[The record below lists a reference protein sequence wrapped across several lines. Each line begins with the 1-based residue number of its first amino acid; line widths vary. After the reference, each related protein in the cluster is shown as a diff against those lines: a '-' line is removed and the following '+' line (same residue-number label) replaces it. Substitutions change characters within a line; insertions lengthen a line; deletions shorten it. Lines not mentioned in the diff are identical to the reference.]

1 MEHTMLGMLR
11 SQSVNSSNCLKT
23 LHEKDDTH
31 EPVQMSNCTPYRPCS
46 SITCGFVHPCV
57 RSESLPLGTF
67 RLATLWLN
75 ESVGWYFR
83 VHLFTYRTGG
93 GEGTLCWDYFA
104 VVNFA
109 AGNFA
114 EVAENG
120 VGNSIAYKQGTS
132 KREGAQSATAALSHK
147 VIQKHTTPVQT
158 TKYQRG

>member
-1 MEHTMLGMLR
+1 MSRYRCQIAHHTAPAQA
-11 SQSVNSSNCLKT
+11 SHAVSFIHV
-23 LHEKDDTH
+23 
-31 EPVQMSNCTPYRPCS
+31 
-46 SITCGFVHPCV
+46 CV
-57 RSESLPLGTF
+57 RSHCHLVHSVWLLSSSMSLLVGTSGC
-67 RLATLWLN
+67 TC
-75 ESVGWYFR
+75 SPTVQ
-83 VHLFTYRTGG
+83 VGG
-93 GEGTLCWDYFA
+93 GGISCWDYFA

-132 KREGAQSATAALSHK
+132 KREGAQSANAALSHK